1 MYKYQIEQNI
11 LEKLFSYG
19 TLQIENVQKET
30 FGRVLSGVKDT
41 LIGYVLS
48 EIKIKDRSVIEKS
61 GTNLH
66 PILKATAN
74 HLDKV
79 EGMIFEITQEELQQA
94 DEYEVKE
101 YTRIKAEFESGEKAW
116 VYAAAVDI
124 KNSNK
129 LPRAK

>member
-48 EIKIKDRSVIEKS
+48 EIKIKDKGVIEKS
-61 GTNLH
+61 GTDVH
-66 PILKATAN
+66 PILKATTN
-74 HLDKV
+74 PLDKV
-79 EGMIFEITQEELQQA
+79 EGTIFEITEKELQQA

-101 YTRIKAEFESGEKAW
+101 YTRIEAELKSGEKAW
-116 VYAAAVDI
+116 IYADAAP
-124 KNSNK
+124 N
-129 LPRAK
+129 